1 MQIHILLCATAIL
14 TVTQSTPI
22 VITRNDVKDEGI
34 TSQTNVTHV
43 QNRAYFVAVK
53 VPRSKR
59 QWGPGV
65 HPRDVPLNRPIV
77 GPTIPL
83 DERTSIFTGAYV
95 DSQGNIDGGRI
106 GFTRTFDSGG
116 CLYGDDF
123 VLLQDGSRKQLR
135 NLRSGDKVY
144 SVDKQ
149 GKLVKDEIIMMLH
162 GGPKVEAPFY
172 TLTTS
177 SNRTISLTGYHL
189 IMKYSPQEKRSQMVA
204 ANELK
209 TGDYLLM
216 SDKQQTEPVS
226 IISIELLYKT
236 GIYTPMT
243 YTGTLLINDIVV
255 SCYVKYFN
263 KYNELHTLL
272 YPFRFYYYLMKD
284 ILGLSEEPFS
294 TVPSVVYGDEQFY
307 GTGMIGW
314 LHQSKNMVRFVGQD
328 LLIGT
333 ILSI

>member
-1 MQIHILLCATAIL
+1 AIL

-22 VITRNDVKDEGI
+22 VVTRDNVEDEGI
-34 TSQTNVTHV
+34 TRQTNVTHV
-43 QNRAYFVAVK
+43 QNRADFVAVK
-53 VPRSKR
+53 ALRSKR
-59 QWGPGV
+59 QGGNLHFPIGQV
-65 HPRDVPLNRPIV
+65 GGGQVGGFVSVGGNGIPNGGGMTYSVPIRD
-77 GPTIPL
+77 
-83 DERTSIFTGAYV
+83 
-95 DSQGNIDGGRI
+95 
-106 GFTRTFDSGG
+106 G

-123 VLLQDGSRKQLR
+123 VLLQDGSRKQLK

-149 GKLVKDEIIMMLH
+149 GKVVKDEIIMMLH
-162 GGPKVEAPFY
+162 GGPKFEAPFY

-177 SNRTISLTGYHL
+177 SNRTISLTGHHL
-189 IMKYSPQEKRSQMVA
+189 IMKYSPEEKHSRMVA

-209 TGDYLLM
+209 VGDYLLIG
-216 SDKQQTEPVS
+216 DNRQTEPVP
-226 IISIELLYKT
+226 IMSIELLYKT

-243 YTGTLLINDIVV
+243 YTGTLLINDVAV

-284 ILGLSEEPFS
+284 ILGVSEEPFS
-294 TVPSVVYGDEQFY
+294 VVPSLVYADDQFY
-307 GTGMIGW
+307 GTRMISW
-314 LHQSKNMVRFVGQD
+314 LHQSKNMVRYVGQD

-333 ILSI
+333 FLSI

>member
-65 HPRDVPLNRPIV
+65 HPLDVRLNRPIV

-106 GFTRTFDSGG
+106 GFTRTF
-116 CLYGDDF
+116 
-123 VLLQDGSRKQLR
+123 
-135 NLRSGDKVY
+135 
-144 SVDKQ
+144 
-149 GKLVKDEIIMMLH
+149 
-162 GGPKVEAPFY
+162 
-172 TLTTS
+172 
-177 SNRTISLTGYHL
+177 
-189 IMKYSPQEKRSQMVA
+189 
-204 ANELK
+204 
-209 TGDYLLM
+209 
-216 SDKQQTEPVS
+216 
-226 IISIELLYKT
+226 
-236 GIYTPMT
+236 
-243 YTGTLLINDIVV
+243 
-255 SCYVKYFN
+255 
-263 KYNELHTLL
+263 
-272 YPFRFYYYLMKD
+272 
-284 ILGLSEEPFS
+284 EEPFS